1 MESAMPD
8 KLKFGAPDNIKDIA
22 HIHQNRHQHVRITVC
37 LTGHFKQL
45 VVDPV
50 KILFCLGLMTEHL
63 DNLLS
68 VHDLFHKALCLADCD
83 LLL

>member
-8 KLKFGAPDNIKDIA
+8 KLKFGAPDNKHAASKRYDNIKDIA

-50 KILFCLGLMTEHL
+50 KILFV
-63 DNLLS
+63 S
-68 VHDLFHKALCLADCD
+68 VS
-83 LLL
+83 